1 MSVLIIFIK
10 LIAVFDLLVIAVYFG
25 GDILSTMLNKLRRK
39 PKQDDPFDFS
49 LDTMTVS
56 LSIDSI
62 RQLYSG
68 DAADF
73 VEEKILPNAEKTMAV
88 LTEQEQTAA
97 RLLLSALIGF
107 LAAEAPMDEQS
118 FPLMMELLNCME
130 GEKEDGCQDAVDS
143 LLEDAACN
151 TRRHEEYYSNYQRYQ
166 LMQVDKT
173 RVILACRIIINDLLG
188 KLYRYDYRFG
198 YNLLL
203 DEENSIEKKLHT
215 PVREEWEAED
225 YEYLVIAEKPSV
237 AQSLAAVIGATARKD
252 GYLEG
257 NGWRVS
263 WCVGHLAGLA
273 DADSYDPKYAK
284 WRYDDLPILPEHWQ
298 MVVGKDKKKQFD
310 ILKKLMN
317 APDVT
322 EVVNACDA
330 GREGELI
337 FRSVYELAGC
347 QKPMKRLWIS
357 SMEDSAIREGFAN
370 LRPGADYDGL
380 RDAALCR
387 AKADWLVGINATR
400 LFSVLYHRTLNIG
413 RVMSPTLAL
422 IVQREA
428 EIDTFKPVP
437 FYTVALELPGLTIS
451 GERMADKA
459 AAEQLKEACQGAAV
473 TIKKVEC
480 KEKSEKPPALY
491 DLTTLQRDANRLL
504 GFTAQQTLDYLQSL
518 YEKKLC
524 TYPRTDSRYLTG
536 DMADSLPVLVNLVA
550 NAMPFRKGISIT
562 CDPQT
567 VINDKKVTDH
577 HAVIPTR
584 NLKDADLS
592 ALPAGEKAVLELV
605 ALRLLCAVAQPHIYS
620 ETVVIAA
627 CAGGEFTAKG
637 KTVKH
642 PGWKALE
649 DAYRAKMKDA
659 EPKKEGAEKALPELT
674 EGQTLSVS
682 AAIVKEG
689 KSSPPQHF
697 TEDTLLSAM
706 ETAGKEDM
714 PEDAERKGL
723 GTPATRAGI
732 LEKLV
737 SAGFLE
743 RKKSRKT
750 VQLLPSH
757 DAVSLITVLPEQ
769 LQSPLLTAE
778 WEYRLGEIER
788 GQLAPEEF
796 LDGISTML
804 KDLVGTYQVIKGTE
818 YLFTPPREVVGKCP
832 RCGGEV
838 AELQKGFFCQN
849 DSCKFAIWKNNKW
862 WAAKKK
868 QPTKAVV
875 SALLND
881 GRVRVTGLYSEKTGK
896 TYDATVVLEDDGQ
909 YANFKLEFDQRKG
922 GSR

>member
-1 MSVLIIFIK
+1 
-10 LIAVFDLLVIAVYFG
+10 
-25 GDILSTMLNKLRRK
+25 
-39 PKQDDPFDFS
+39 
-49 LDTMTVS
+49 
-56 LSIDSI
+56 
-62 RQLYSG
+62 
-68 DAADF
+68 
-73 VEEKILPNAEKTMAV
+73 MA
-88 LTEQEQTAA
+88 QH
-97 RLLLSALIGF
+97 
-107 LAAEAPMDEQS
+107 
-118 FPLMMELLNCME
+118 
-130 GEKEDGCQDAVDS
+130 K
-143 LLEDAACN
+143 
-151 TRRHEEYYSNYQRYQ
+151 
-166 LMQVDKT
+166 
-173 RVILACRIIINDLLG
+173 
-188 KLYRYDYRFG
+188 
-198 YNLLL
+198 
-203 DEENSIEKKLHT
+203 
-215 PVREEWEAED
+215 
-225 YEYLVIAEKPSV
+225 LVIAEKPSV
-237 AQSLAAVIGATARKD
+237 AHRLAAVIGATTRKD

-284 WRYDDLPILPEHWQ
+284 WRYDDLPILPADWQ
-298 MVVGKDKKKQFD
+298 MTVGKDKKKQFD
-310 ILKKLMN
+310 VLKKLMN
-317 APDVT
+317 ATDVT

-357 SMEDSAIREGFAN
+357 SMEDAAIREGFAN
-370 LRPGADYDGL
+370 LRSGSEYDGL

-428 EIDTFKPVP
+428 EIDSFKPVP
-437 FYTVALELPGLTIS
+437 FYTVALELSGFTAL
-451 GERMADKA
+451 GERMKDKA
-459 AAEQLKEACQGAAV
+459 AAEQLKNACQEAAATV
-473 TIKKVEC
+473 KQVER
-480 KEKSEKPPALY
+480 KDKSEKPPALY

-504 GFTAQQTLDYLQSL
+504 GYTAQQTLDYLQNL

-524 TYPRTDSRYLTG
+524 TYPRTDSRYLTS
-536 DMADSLPVLVNLVA
+536 DMAEGLPVLVNLVA
-550 NAMPFRKGISIT
+550 NAMTFRKGIAIS
-562 CDPQT
+562 CDAGA

-584 NLKDADLS
+584 NIQNVDLS
-592 ALPAGEKAVLELV
+592 GLPVGERTVLELV
-605 ALRLLCAVAQPHIYS
+605 ALRLLCAVTQPYTYA
-620 ETVVIAA
+620 ETSVTVE
-627 CAGGEFTAKG
+627 CAGAAFTAKG
-637 KTVKH
+637 RTVKH
-642 PGWKALE
+642 PGWRAL
-649 DAYRAKMKDA
+649 DAAYRANLKNAPEPDKEA
-659 EPKKEGAEKALPELT
+659 ESKELPELT
-674 EGQTLSVS
+674 EGQSLPLTD
-682 AAIVKEG
+682 AAVKEG
-689 KSSPPQHF
+689 KTSPPKHF

-743 RKKSRKT
+743 RKKSKKT
-750 VQLLPSH
+750 VQLMPSH

-769 LQSPLLTAE
+769 MQSPLLTAE

-788 GQLAPEEF
+788 GELSPEDF
-796 LDGISTML
+796 MAGISAML
-804 KDLVGTYQVIKGTE
+804 RDLVGTYQVIKGTE
-818 YLFTPPREVVGKCP
+818 YLFSPPREVVGRCP

-838 AELQKGFFCQN
+838 AEMQKGFFCQN
-849 DSCKFAIWKNNKW
+849 ETCRFAIWKNNKW

-875 SALLND
+875 AALLKD
-881 GRVRVTGLYSEKTGK
+881 GRARLTGCYSEKTGK

-909 YANFKLEFDQRKG
+909 YVSFKLEFDRQKG
-922 GSR
+922 GKR